1 MAALPTEARP
11 PAALPVE
18 ARTVITNSSEA
29 CHEAAFLTGEEKE
42 EAALVTKARSH
53 AALQSE
59 AHTGDDQPTEAC
71 SGAALCEEPPHAA
84 ELPDINCGTVVDQPA
99 AIKKKS
105 GKGVCHEQALIAVGE
120 KEEEAIVSK
129 ASHAARNTEAHTDDG
144 QLPDITGGKV
154 VRQPAAPR
162 KKVRQQNPN
171 GPWKKTHRG
180 CRGGKNRR
188 KPLMNLSQPRLRAAH
203 RKQARPSTT
212 EARKEARPIAARKC
226 QEKARPN
233 AASRQIRREY
243 SYPRQFA
250 GTKGFE

>member
-1 MAALPTEARP
+1 MI
-11 PAALPVE
+11 PAAPPSVFKLLD
-18 ARTVITNSSEA
+18 TNR
-29 CHEAAFLTGEEKE
+29 GK
-42 EAALVTKARSH
+42 
-53 AALQSE
+53 
-59 AHTGDDQPTEAC
+59 
-71 SGAALCEEPPHAA
+71 
-84 ELPDINCGTVVDQPA
+84 VVGQPA
-99 AIKKKS
+99 TLQKKNS
-105 GKGVCHEQALIAVGE
+105 REECHEQALIVVEEKGE
-120 KEEEAIVSK
+120 KAIVSK
-129 ASHAARNTEAHTDDG
+129 ASDAARNTEAHTDDE
-144 QLPDITGGKV
+144 LPDITGGKV

-233 AASRQIRREY
+233 AASRNKRREY
-243 SYPRQFA
+243 PYQRQFA
-250 GTKGFE
+250 GKGFE